1 VNKKN
6 NFYLYLMV
14 HNGMRPQDLA
24 VLLKISVSEKSW
36 LNKDI
41 AKAVN
46 ISPAEVSYS
55 LQRSSI
61 AGLVDGSRRK
71 VMKDALLEFI
81 SHGLPYVFPAVRGPI
96 TAGIA
101 TAWSSPFMADKFVS
115 REQLVWPFAKGKV
128 RGGSINPLYPGAV
141 EAVQT
146 DGQLYQLL
154 ALLDVMRIGRVR
166 EKEVAVKELERIIK
180 NA

>member
-1 VNKKN
+1 
-6 NFYLYLMV
+6 MV

-41 AKAVN
+41 ARSVN

-55 LQRSSI
+55 LQRSAL
-61 AGLVDGSRRK
+61 AGLIDGTKRR

-81 SHGLPYVFPAVRGPI
+81 VHGLPYVFPAVKGPS
-96 TAGIA
+96 TVGIA

-115 REQLVWPFAKGKV
+115 KEQLVWPYPKGKI
-128 RGGSINPLYPGAV
+128 RGNSINPLYPGAIG
-141 EAVQT
+141 AVQI
-146 DGQLYQLL
+146 DEQLYKLL
-154 ALLDVMRIGRVR
+154 ALLDVLRIGRVR
-166 EKEVAVKELERIIK
+166 EKEVAIKELERVIK
-180 NA
+180 HA